1 MKLKTIKRVFI
12 RLFKYNATPHGIAL
26 GVAIGVCIAVLPV
39 YGLHTI
45 LMILAAI
52 LVRSTNKIAIF
63 IGTNISLPPTLPFI
77 TWGGYELGRSILKN
91 NNYPAL
97 SWSYFRHLNFHTLKD
112 FYYPLFVGSFFMG
125 LILAVLFYLV
135 TFFVVAHWGKG
146 HKK

>member
-1 MKLKTIKRVFI
+1 MKIKTIKRVLI
-12 RLFKYNATPHGIAL
+12 RLFKFNATPHGIAL
-26 GVAIGVCIAVLPV
+26 GVAIGVFIAVLPI

-52 LVRSTNKIAIF
+52 LIPSTNKIAIF

-77 TWGGYELGRSILKN
+77 TWGGYEMGRFILKK
-91 NNYPAL
+91 NYPDL

-125 LILAVLFYLV
+125 LILALLFYLV
-135 TFFVVAHWGKG
+135 AFFIVAHWGKG